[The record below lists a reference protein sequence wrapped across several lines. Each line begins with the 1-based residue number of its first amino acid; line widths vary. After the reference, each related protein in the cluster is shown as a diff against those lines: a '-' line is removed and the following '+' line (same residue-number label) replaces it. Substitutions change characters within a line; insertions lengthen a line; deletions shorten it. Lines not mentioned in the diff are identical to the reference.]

1 MRFMRLVALL
11 LLSSFAAAQCDKAA
25 WIIEDD
31 GIAGVVSREGKPVRH
46 APVHLSSSDR
56 EYNAVTDDEGRFSIW
71 PVPAG
76 TYSFAVKGW
85 GKRQLEVKSWQRGRI
100 NRPGIV
106 FSKHGNCLLLVLV
119 AN

>member
-1 MRFMRLVALL
+1 MQFIRLLVLL

-31 GIAGVVSREGKPVRH
+31 GIAGVVSREGKPVKR
-46 APVHLSSSDR
+46 ATVHLSSSDR
-56 EYNAVTDDEGRFSIW
+56 EYNAVTNGEGRFSIW

-76 TYSFAVKGW
+76 KYSFAVKGW
-85 GKRQLEVKSWQRGRI
+85 GERQLEVKGWQRGKI
-100 NRPGIV
+100 NRPGLF
-106 FSKHGNCLLLVLV
+106 FSRHENCLLLVLV